1 MKFTFRYL
9 VYTLILVGFVTFTF
23 TLCSKAI
30 VLPIIEKEPV
40 QESIVF
46 QKTHEARIKANVERF
61 LEKLLG
67 KKLFVVSVVTVLSD
81 DVTDEVTLEKT
92 PEVVSRNMTLITT
105 SNINEKA
112 VSYARLRPSAT
123 DIKKQVKNT
132 KNLDFTYESLTDP
145 VIDLPGFPSI
155 KKPKEAIKVSK
166 IDSISTSNIGNNLE
180 PNTSFTFENT
190 KSNKEFD
197 YLINQT
203 LKTTT
208 QKKQLIKSIN
218 VSIVIDQ
225 DYTEYIGMELEE
237 LKAILTTVS
246 GINAERGD
254 QIAITYAP
262 FMGKEFG
269 WKYFVKKNQVYF
281 DIIKSFYE
289 KVKPIVIM
297 LLILGVLGVAGYFC
311 YKVGKKIMDER
322 RQSQLEKAAAK
333 EKADQEKAEQ
343 ELEEKI
349 TEMEQKRQEL
359 IQLAQSE
366 PDQFILL
373 LNSWMEVDQLEPVK
387 Q

>member
-81 DVTDEVTLEKT
+81 DVTDEITLEKT

-123 DIKKQVKNT
+123 DIKEHVKNT

-166 IDSISTSNIGNNLE
+166 IDNIPTSNIENNLE

-246 GINAERGD
+246 GINVERGD

-281 DIIKSFYE
+281 DIIKRFYE
-289 KVKPIVIM
+289 KGKPIVIM

-322 RQSQLEKAAAK
+322 RKSQLEKVAAK
-333 EKADQEKAEQ
+333 EKADQEKADQ

>member
-81 DVTDEVTLEKT
+81 DVTDEITLEKT

-123 DIKKQVKNT
+123 DIKEHVKNT
-132 KNLDFTYESLTDP
+132 KNLDFSYESLTDP

-166 IDSISTSNIGNNLE
+166 IDSIPTSNIGNNLE

-237 LKAILTTVS
+237 LKSILTTVS

-269 WKYFVKKNQVYF
+269 WQYFVKKNQVYF
-281 DIIKSFYE
+281 DIIKRFYE

-322 RQSQLEKAAAK
+322 RKSQLEKAAAK
-333 EKADQEKAEQ
+333 EKADQEKADQ

-373 LNSWMEVDQLEPVK
+373 LNSWMEVDQLEPVN

>member
-1 MKFTFRYL
+1 

-81 DVTDEVTLEKT
+81 DVTDEITLEKT

-112 VSYARLRPSAT
+112 VSYARLRPSVT
-123 DIKKQVKNT
+123 DIKEQVKNT
-132 KNLDFTYESLTDP
+132 KNLDFSYESLTDP

-166 IDSISTSNIGNNLE
+166 IDSIPTSNIGNNLE

-237 LKAILTTVS
+237 LKSILTTVS

-269 WKYFVKKNQVYF
+269 WQYFVKKNQVYF
-281 DIIKSFYE
+281 DIIKRFYE

-322 RQSQLEKAAAK
+322 RKSQLEKAAAK
-333 EKADQEKAEQ
+333 EKADQEKADQ

-373 LNSWMEVDQLEPVK
+373 LNSWMEVDQLEPVN

>member
-81 DVTDEVTLEKT
+81 DVTDEITLEKT

-112 VSYARLRPSAT
+112 VSYARLRPSVT
-123 DIKKQVKNT
+123 DIKEQVKNT
-132 KNLDFTYESLTDP
+132 KNLDFSYESLTDP

-166 IDSISTSNIGNNLE
+166 IDSIPTSNIGNNLE

-237 LKAILTTVS
+237 LKSILTTVS

-269 WKYFVKKNQVYF
+269 WQYFVKKNQVYF
-281 DIIKSFYE
+281 DIIKRFYE

-322 RQSQLEKAAAK
+322 RKSQLEKAAAK
-333 EKADQEKAEQ
+333 EKADQEKADQ

-373 LNSWMEVDQLEPVK
+373 LNSWMEVDQLEPVN